1 MTIEPSY
8 QVPVD
13 SLSTDA
19 RSSSTVPTIVQ
30 LAVRLENLRLSFLIL
45 RYTP

>member
-1 MTIEPSY
+1 MAIEPSY

-13 SLSTDA
+13 SLSTDT
-19 RSSSTVPTIVQ
+19 RSSAAVPTIVQ